1 MQEVGRLEEGWE
13 GKNFLACDSE
23 FFVWTGHCVVGGF
36 MGGIE
41 VEWDFVGVGWTMR
54 VPGSSRGAVDVA
66 FSWSLVL
73 SIMFSCRSVLMERAD
88 GRRGWSIGSAGDFVQ
103 CRTLLLNIHRGLDD
117 PLSARRS
124 GCGMSERL
132 RVIMSGKYR

>member
-1 MQEVGRLEEGWE
+1 
-13 GKNFLACDSE
+13 
-23 FFVWTGHCVVGGF
+23 

-41 VEWDFVGVGWTMR
+41 VEWDFVGVGFCRSGILSEWDFVGVGWTMR

-88 GRRGWSIGSAGDFVQ
+88 GCRGWSG
-103 CRTLLLNIHRGLDD
+103 
-117 PLSARRS
+117 P
-124 GCGMSERL
+124 
-132 RVIMSGKYR
+132 